1 MKKLLAIEG
10 MTCEHCQARVEKALN
25 GIEGVQAKVNL
36 KHKEATVTLSRD
48 VPDEEPIC
56 VASRMR
62 CASPPDRVAAARERV
77 R

>member
-48 VPDEEPIC
+48 VPDEEFSK
-56 VASRMR
+56 VVEDAGYKLVSVK
-62 CASPPDRVAAARERV
+62 AKKGLFG
-77 R
+77 

>member
-48 VPDEEPIC
+48 VPDEEFSK
-56 VASRMR
+56 VVEDAGYKLVS
-62 CASPPDRVAAARERV
+62 VKEKKGLGG
-77 R
+77 